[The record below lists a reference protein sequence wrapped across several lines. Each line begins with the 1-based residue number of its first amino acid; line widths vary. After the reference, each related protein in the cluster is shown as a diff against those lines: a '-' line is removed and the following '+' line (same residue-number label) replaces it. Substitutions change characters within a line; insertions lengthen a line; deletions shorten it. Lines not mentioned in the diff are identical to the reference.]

1 MKKIWM
7 AIAFVLGTA
16 LLLPLASCS
25 NGSSD
30 DNNSGNGNGNG
41 TVVLYS
47 GTPSSNK
54 VTTLVAD
61 YELDDYTSGY
71 LYLEQ
76 EWVSG
81 SDRPGYFMDDGWV
94 DDVWNSD
101 TENSRLFKVEDW
113 KGHSLGYNP
122 YGASYK
128 VTVVYSPTLQ

>member
-30 DNNSGNGNGNG
+30 DNNSGNGNG

-47 GTPSSNK
+47 GTSDSET
-54 VTTLVAD
+54 VSTLVYD
-61 YELDDYTSGY
+61 YELDDYESGY
-71 LYLEQ
+71 LVLVQ
-76 EWVSG
+76 EYVSG
-81 SDRPGYFMDDGWV
+81 NANPGYYIDGEWTGS
-94 DDVWNSD
+94 VWTQDSGN
-101 TENSRLFKVEDW
+101 TITFKVEDL

>member
-1 MKKIWM
+1 MKKFMKSIFM
-7 AIAFVLGTA
+7 VLGFAFVLSF
-16 LLLPLASCS
+16 ASCS

-30 DNNSGNGNGNG
+30 DNNIGNGNE

-81 SDRPGYFMDDGWV
+81 DDRPGYFMDDKWV
-94 DDVWNSD
+94 ADVWNSD